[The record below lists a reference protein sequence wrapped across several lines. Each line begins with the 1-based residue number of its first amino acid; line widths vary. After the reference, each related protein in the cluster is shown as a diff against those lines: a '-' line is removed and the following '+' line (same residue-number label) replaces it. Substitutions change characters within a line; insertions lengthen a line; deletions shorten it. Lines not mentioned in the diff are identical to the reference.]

1 MTTEEKKA
9 FEKEMLEIYGINL
22 KITDEDGEEL
32 IAKFRNS
39 ESYKEHIA
47 RAKELL
53 SKARF
58 PKGLFEQFGLPR
70 PKFGQE
76 IEVAM

>member
-1 MTTEEKKA
+1 MILSSTENQIA
-9 FEKEMLEIYGINL
+9 MNKEEQKINNVV
-22 KITDEDGEEL
+22 
-32 IAKFRNS
+32 AKFRDS
-39 ESYKEHIA
+39 ESYKKKIA
-47 RAKELL
+47 RAKESL